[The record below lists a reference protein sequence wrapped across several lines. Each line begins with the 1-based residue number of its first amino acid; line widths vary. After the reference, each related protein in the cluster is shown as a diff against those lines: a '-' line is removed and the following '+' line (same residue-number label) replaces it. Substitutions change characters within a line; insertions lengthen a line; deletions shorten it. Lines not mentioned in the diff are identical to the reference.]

1 VRKLRLVVADDHS
14 LMRRGI
20 CDLLESEPGWE
31 VVAEAGNG
39 REAVEA
45 VAKAKPDVLIIDL
58 AMPELNG
65 LTATREILRF
75 FPKTEVVLLTM
86 HNTDQ
91 AIREVLESGARGYVL
106 KSDAEQDLITAVKA
120 VAAGKPFFTP
130 NVAEVVLKGYL
141 FRGANTETKENL
153 SELTTRE
160 RQVVQLLVEGKGNK
174 DVAVA
179 MRVSVKTVE
188 SHRSNINRKLSIRST
203 SDLVRYA
210 LRNGIVEL

>member
-1 VRKLRLVVADDHS
+1 MRKLRIVVADDHP

-20 CDLLESEPGWE
+20 SDLLESEPGWK

-39 REAVEA
+39 REAVDA
-45 VAKAKPDVLIIDL
+45 VAKVKPDILVIDL

-65 LTATREILRF
+65 LTATREILRSY
-75 FPKTEVVLLTM
+75 PRVEVVLLTM
-86 HNTDQ
+86 HNTEQ

-106 KSDAEQDLITAVKA
+106 KSDADQDLIAAVKA

-141 FRGANTETKENL
+141 GRNTIPEVTEHV
-153 SELTTRE
+153 SALTTRE
-160 RQVVQLLVEGKGNK
+160 RQVVQLLAEGKGNK

-188 SHRSNINRKLSIRST
+188 THRSNINRKLSIRST

-210 LRNGIVEL
+210 VRNGIVAL

>member
-1 VRKLRLVVADDHS
+1 VRKLRLVVADDHP

-45 VAKAKPDVLIIDL
+45 VAKAKPDVLVIDL

>member
-45 VAKAKPDVLIIDL
+45 VAKAKPDVLVIDL

-160 RQVVQLLVEGKGNK
+160 RQVVQLLAEGKGNK